1 MPITILNDLHIGAVR
16 SAGTTPASALA
27 LRKYALDQLGSLLQE
42 TNEDLILLG
51 DVFDSYLVPNQDLLE
66 TYRLLQDWLTKGHKL
81 MLVIGNHDKSK
92 DSTRLGSFELLAAL
106 LGDSENVTFLEGAG
120 WLNESEGVYA
130 VSHVTNQDLLDMHL
144 SQVPKCKFL
153 LLHANYDNNF
163 ATQADHSLNMSKEQ
177 AQECL
182 AEKIIFAHEHNHRT
196 ALGGK
201 VFVLGNQF
209 PMSVSD
215 CLSPQDKF
223 MHRISAAGIERVK
236 TWERAEGYADMPWN
250 ALADADAKFIR
261 ISGTAT
267 PEQAGEAATAVALY
281 RRQSDAFVVTNA
293 VQVLADG
300 ETERASLESLE
311 AVQSFDVMAALKA
324 VLTPEEFAVIEAL

>member
-1 MPITILNDLHIGAVR
+1 MLVINDTHIGVIR
-16 SAGTTPASALA
+16 TAGTTPTSALA
-27 LRKYALDQLGSLLQE
+27 LRKFALNKLAAILDN
-42 TNEDLILLG
+42 TNEDLVVLG
-51 DVFDSYLVPNQDLLE
+51 DLLDTYSIPMQDLLE
-66 TYRLLQDWLTKGHKL
+66 TYNLFKVWLEKGHKL
-81 MLVIGNHDKSK
+81 HYVAGNHDLSR
-92 DSTRLGSFELLAAL
+92 DSTKLSSFQFLANLLS
-106 LGDSENVTFLEGAG
+106 GVNCTYLEGAG
-120 WLNESEGVYA
+120 WVDEAKGVYA
-130 VSHVTNQDLLDMHL
+130 ISHCLNQDIYDMHIE
-144 SQVPKCKFL
+144 QVPECKYL
-153 LLHANYDNNF
+153 LLHCNFDNHF
-163 ATQADHSLNMSKEQ
+163 ATQSDHSLNCSKEQ
-177 AQECL
+177 AAECK
-182 AEKIIFAHEHNHRT
+182 AEKIVFAHEHNHRT
-196 ALGGK
+196 ALSGK

-209 PMSVSD
+209 PSSVSD

-223 MHRISAAGIERVK
+223 MHRLTDSGIERIKV
-236 TWERAEGYADMPWN
+236 WDREENFIDMPWN
-250 ALADADAKFIR
+250 ALTDTNAKFIR